1 MSFDLNVEFRLRGL
15 DGALDTLLS
24 LPAEVVSKNGGVVR
38 FALRKGAVVLHKA
51 ALANLQISLAN
62 APRYSTG
69 LLAKNL
75 IVSRGKAPTG
85 GNGER
90 FLVRVRR
97 KVYPSK
103 SGRSAGGKATTTL
116 AAAQL
121 LEYGSSQQPA
131 EPFIRPAFKSNAE
144 AAKDTVERELAKAI
158 QRVVDKLAKQNARK

>member
-1 MSFDLNVEFRLRGL
+1 MSYELNAEFRIKGL
-15 DGALDTLLS
+15 DGALDTLMS
-24 LPAEVVSKNGGVVR
+24 LPPELVSKNGGPVR
-38 FALRKGAVVLHKA
+38 FALRKGAVVLLKA
-51 ALANLQISLAN
+51 AQANLQVSLAN

-69 LLAKNL
+69 LLLKNL
-75 IVSRGKAPTG
+75 VVTRGKAPTG

-103 SGRSAGGKATTTL
+103 SGKSGGGKATTTL

-158 QRVVDKLAKQNARK
+158 ERIVAKLAKQNARK